1 MLRNV
6 SLSFLPV
13 TLVTLLI
20 DHQRSGYTSMLHQE
34 KERMLS
40 ELTTTT
46 SLLDDV
52 QRLGTK
58 SLLFYTGSCK

>member
-40 ELTTTT
+40 ELTTT
-46 SLLDDV
+46 SLLDNV